1 MTGVA
6 PLERGEGEGHE
17 AQRRKRFWTILGAL
31 FVLGGVAGFA
41 TGFLAG
47 FNDAREGGSA
57 GYMTAGTIGVVILVV
72 GAAYGSWKFF
82 QNVDEVEIADNLW
95 GSLIGLY
102 VYALLFPA
110 WWALNLLGQPP
121 DPDDWVIFGA
131 SMLSAVAVYLYRKVR
146 YS

>member
-1 MTGVA
+1 MQH
-6 PLERGEGEGHE
+6 GEGERLE

-110 WWALNLLGQPP
+110 WWALNLLGQAPV
-121 DPDDWVIFGA
+121 PDDWTIFGA
-131 SMLSAVAVYLYRKVR
+131 SMFSAVAVYLYRKAR
-146 YS
+146 SSRLSD

>member
-1 MTGVA
+1 M
-6 PLERGEGEGHE
+6 ERGEGERLE
-17 AQRRKRFWTILGAL
+17 AQRRKRFWTILGTL
-31 FVLGGVAGFA
+31 FVLGIIAGFA

-57 GYMTAGTIGVVILVV
+57 GYMTAGTIGVVVLVV

-82 QNVDEVEIADNLW
+82 QNVDEVEVADNLW

-110 WWALNLLGQPP
+110 WWALSMLGQAPE
-121 DPDDWVIFGA
+121 PDDWTIFGIT
-131 SMLSAVAVYLYRKVR
+131 MLSAVAAYLYRKVR
-146 YS
+146 YN

>member
-1 MTGVA
+1 M
-6 PLERGEGEGHE
+6 ERGEGERLE

-31 FVLGGVAGFA
+31 FVLGGIAGFA

-47 FNDAREGGSA
+47 VNDAREGG
-57 GYMTAGTIGVVILVV
+57 TAAYKAVGTIGVVILVF

-82 QNVDEVEIADNLW
+82 QNVDEVEVADNLW
-95 GSLIGLY
+95 GSMIGLY

-110 WWALNLLGQPP
+110 WWALHLLGQVGE
-121 DPDDWVIFGA
+121 PDDWMIFGA

-146 YS
+146 YN

>member
-1 MTGVA
+1 M
-6 PLERGEGEGHE
+6 EHGEGERLE
-17 AQRRKRFWTILGAL
+17 TQRRKRFWAILGAL

-110 WWALNLLGQPP
+110 WWALNLLGQAPE
-121 DPDDWVIFGA
+121 PDDWAIFGA

>member
-1 MTGVA
+1 M
-6 PLERGEGEGHE
+6 ERGEGERLE

-31 FVLGGVAGFA
+31 FVLGGIAGFA

-47 FNDAREGGSA
+47 VNDAREGG
-57 GYMTAGTIGVVILVV
+57 TAAYKAVGTIGVVILVF

-82 QNVDEVEIADNLW
+82 QNVDEVEVADNLW
-95 GSLIGLY
+95 GSMIGLY

-110 WWALNLLGQPP
+110 WWALHLLGQVRE
-121 DPDDWVIFGA
+121 PDDWMIFGA
-131 SMLSAVAVYLYRKVR
+131 SMFSAVAVYLYRKVR